1 MCTRFT
7 YSQLCTFFL
16 TIYVVCLEMPT
27 IESLVDYIPRMCA
40 KWEFIAVKLGVKE
53 LKEDLATSQQ
63 PSDSKCLHVL
73 QAWIDK
79 GWNVKWLYLIE
90 VLRSPSVGLGS
101 LADEIASK
109 SSS

>member
-1 MCTRFT
+1 M
-7 YSQLCTFFL
+7 S
-16 TIYVVCLEMPT
+16 P
-27 IESLVDYIPRMCA
+27 

-53 LKEDLATSQQ
+53 LKEDLATKGEQSC
-63 PSDSKCLHVL
+63 DSKCLHIL

-79 GWNVKWLYLIE
+79 GWNVNWLYLTE

-109 SSS
+109 WNS